1 MQAGFFKADITPML
15 PCVLGGY
22 ACRSDHA
29 RIIASPLSV
38 RAMAV
43 AQDET
48 LWVLISMDLLG
59 VSERMVQEL
68 RARLKCACG
77 TDPYL
82 SVIATHTHGAP
93 NGLPEELDDGLWTEE
108 RSHVPQEY
116 VERVLCQAVRCAQGA
131 LAALQPVRPRWRVT
145 ECDGLYA
152 NRRNPD
158 LPADRRVHLLELI
171 ARDGS
176 CAGGLVHLGCHPTV
190 VDPLSYHVTPD
201 MSGYLTCRLEQQH
214 PDSIF
219 LFANGAAGD
228 VSTRFTRRGTTEEEA
243 RRIGGEICLAL
254 MDARELPT
262 AETLAFREKAA
273 SYADRW
279 TGSELQVRYQ
289 MVELAGMRLLFCP
302 GELYTRYALEA
313 AGCSR
318 RALIVGYANGYL
330 GYVPDVA
337 SQGEAGYEAEACRL
351 SGDALVSITRTIME
365 NAEERT

>member
-131 LAALQPVRPRWRVT
+131 LAALQPVRP
-145 ECDGLYA
+145 GL
-152 NRRNPD
+152 
-158 LPADRRVHLLELI
+158 
-171 ARDGS
+171 
-176 CAGGLVHLGCHPTV
+176 
-190 VDPLSYHVTPD
+190 
-201 MSGYLTCRLEQQH
+201 
-214 PDSIF
+214 
-219 LFANGAAGD
+219 
-228 VSTRFTRRGTTEEEA
+228 
-243 RRIGGEICLAL
+243 
-254 MDARELPT
+254 
-262 AETLAFREKAA
+262 
-273 SYADRW
+273 
-279 TGSELQVRYQ
+279 
-289 MVELAGMRLLFCP
+289 RLLF
-302 GELYTRYALEA
+302 Y
-313 AGCSR
+313 
-318 RALIVGYANGYL
+318 
-330 GYVPDVA
+330 
-337 SQGEAGYEAEACRL
+337 
-351 SGDALVSITRTIME
+351 
-365 NAEERT
+365 